1 MSWSFIEENNVKITN
16 SMLTMLVFLSSDTK
30 FRILYT
36 LKFFWKK
43 KYFLYFCPQKQALKL
58 IIQVDYIALRNYI

>member
-16 SMLTMLVFLSSDTK
+16 SMLTMLIFLSSDTK

-36 LKFFWKK
+36 MIFFWKK
-43 KYFLYFCPQKQALKL
+43 KVFSLFLPTKTGTEINNTGRL
-58 IIQVDYIALRNYI
+58 